1 MGRFPPG
8 TVHMPGSAMSRL
20 RKNLKKRS
28 ASNKIEGNIL
38 SSEQA
43 ELVIDDTHRHYM
55 KPEHGTSVGLFQPAS
70 SGRAYQRAGRRFP
83 KR

>member
-1 MGRFPPG
+1 
-8 TVHMPGSAMSRL
+8 MPGSVMSRL

-70 SGRAYQRAGRRFP
+70 IRAGISTGRPQIP
-83 KR
+83 KERLPIFCCLGH